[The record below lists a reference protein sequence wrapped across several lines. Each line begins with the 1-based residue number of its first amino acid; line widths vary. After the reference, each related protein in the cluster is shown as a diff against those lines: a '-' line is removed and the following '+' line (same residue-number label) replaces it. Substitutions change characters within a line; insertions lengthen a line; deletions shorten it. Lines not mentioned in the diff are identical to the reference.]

1 MPTGSK
7 TLVAGVGYQHLSDL
21 SFGSI
26 LAERMKELEW
36 PENVV
41 VEDFG
46 WGPISILHWFEESPG
61 KNFDRAIFAGA
72 IERGREPG
80 NLYTYAWLYEKPD
93 PEIVQERISEA
104 LTGVISLENLLII
117 AHHFDALPAD
127 TTVIELEPVEQ
138 EWGSDLSEIGR
149 QRLKETI
156 EWIQAEVH
164 EKPGPNGNGRKEVH
178 NR

>member
-1 MPTGSK
+1 MPETSK

-21 SFGSI
+21 SFGSV
-26 LAERMKELEW
+26 LAERMKALEW
-36 PENVV
+36 PEHVW

-61 KNFDRAIFAGA
+61 KKFGRAIFAGA

-80 NLYTYAWLYEKPD
+80 ELYTYAWLTEKPD

-117 AHHFDALPAD
+117 AHHFDALPSD

-138 EWGSDLSEIGR
+138 EWGSELSELGQ
-149 QRLKETI
+149 QRLAETI
-156 EWIQAEVH
+156 EWIRAEVH
-164 EKPGPNGNGRKEVH
+164 AKPGPNSNGRKEVQ

>member
-1 MPTGSK
+1 MPEASK
-7 TLVAGVGYQHLSDL
+7 ILVAGVGYQHLSDL
-21 SFGSI
+21 SFGSV
-26 LAERMKELEW
+26 LVERMQTLEW
-36 PENVV
+36 PEEVQ

-61 KNFDRAIFAGA
+61 RKFGRAIFAGA

-80 NLYTYAWLYEKPD
+80 KLYTYAWLAEKPD
-93 PEIVQERISEA
+93 PEVVQERISEA

-117 AHHFDALPAD
+117 AHHFDALPSD

-138 EWGSDLSEIGR
+138 DWGSDMSGIGQ
-149 QRLKETI
+149 QRLEETI
-156 EWIQAEVH
+156 AWIQTEVH
-164 EKPGPNGNGRKEVH
+164 ARPRSNGNGRKEVR